1 MMSVKPNGWDDD
13 SRILPGVNM
22 MTILFIRG
30 KCTIDM
36 ITDLFDVFAKI
47 LAEINFDDSKSI
59 LQNSLKS
66 SLSAKKSD
74 LASKGHTVVNRR
86 IRGRYSVRCKWKQ
99 FVHIALLESHGIM
112 SCAVLIISAFR

>member
-1 MMSVKPNGWDDD
+1 MMSVKPTGWDDD

-30 KCTIDM
+30 KCTIDK
-36 ITDLFDVFAKI
+36 ISDLFDVFTKI
-47 LAEINFDDSKSI
+47 LTEIDFDDSKTI

-74 LASKGHTVVNRR
+74 LASRGHSVANRR
-86 IRGRYSVRCKWKQ
+86 IRGRYSVRCKWNRIL
-99 FVHIALLESHGIM
+99 FIALLKSHDFLT
-112 SCAVLIISAFR
+112 VLI